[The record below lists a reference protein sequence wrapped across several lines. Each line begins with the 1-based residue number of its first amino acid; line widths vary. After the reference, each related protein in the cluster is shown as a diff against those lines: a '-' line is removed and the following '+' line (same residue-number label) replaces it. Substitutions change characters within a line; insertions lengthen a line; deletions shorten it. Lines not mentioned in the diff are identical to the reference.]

1 MAYKIDA
8 DKCVNCGACE
18 SDCPVSAIS
27 ENGDKRT
34 ISITNL
40 KTSNSVTGK
49 SKELV
54 EALQNA
60 AYYKG
65 DKNYLKIA
73 PEAKNSYVQLGH
85 YK

>member
-34 ISITNL
+34 IDADKCISCGTCAGTCPAEAI
-40 KTSNSVTGK
+40 SEQQY
-49 SKELV
+49 SKPGCPV
-54 EALQNA
+54 F
-60 AYYKG
+60 
-65 DKNYLKIA
+65 
-73 PEAKNSYVQLGH
+73 
-85 YK
+85 

>member
-1 MAYKIDA
+1 LTITFQEDGTLQGRLANNA
-8 DKCVNCGACE
+8 TLTGHWQA
-18 SDCPVSAIS
+18 
-27 ENGDKRT
+27 NGDKRT